1 MRFKHLPRSA
11 AIVASALILLL
22 PGRAKAQF
30 AFFEV
35 ATSGDAAP
43 PEVGGIYTTLF
54 QPSIS
59 NSGRIAFK
67 ALVAGATN
75 PECPVGMECE
85 VLVQTKKP
93 GFELAYVTNQ
103 GHATGIGTLQTLDDL
118 PLSRGPGVYHS
129 SCSGPTGEP
138 IQGILENNRSVDQ
151 ILLAGSP
158 CFSKFGQIASSHTG
172 ISYWRALLEAVVYLP
187 DELGA
192 VPTPV
197 VTAGAPTMSRVLG
210 FFVNLAKARSIG
222 WQSMRRVVAMN
233 SINSIAFLSQ
243 VGGLDVDP
251 ACLGTDGF
259 CDAIFVA
266 SADTGDVVIAAAK
279 GDPIATGGTI
289 ARFCG
294 PPAINDGGDVV
305 FRALTDPADDCD
317 SLTGSG
323 QGIYRIGP
331 PFLHGTVQMIAD
343 PTTFFPNEITGGSF
357 ATEVF
362 SDPASDSL
370 GNVYFRVGD
379 PLPGAAPGEIIR
391 SSPPFGPASFSV
403 VAAKAGLADPANRR
417 FTGFSP
423 DPPAVNSRGQL
434 GLLTDQGVFLGSSTS
449 ILVADCRE
457 TTLRSSLRATRG
469 YLRAIGICAKKMVKG
484 KLPQV
489 DCWTEYANSA
499 RKVGAARDAMIIAV
513 EQFCPDEVMPFIDPC
528 DPGQPTAEGEASCL
542 VDIHEAVV
550 QDLFKAWMPTLFP

>member
-1 MRFKHLPRSA
+1 MRFRHLARSA
-11 AIVASALILLL
+11 ASVATALVLSL
-22 PGRAKAQF
+22 PGQARAQF

-35 ATSGDAAP
+35 ASSGDAAP
-43 PEVGGIYTTLF
+43 AEVGGTFTAFF

-75 PECPVGMECE
+75 PECPVGAQCE
-85 VLVQTKKP
+85 VLVQTKQP

-103 GHATGIGTLQTLDDL
+103 GHNTGIGTLQTLDDL

-129 SCSGPTGEP
+129 SCSGPGEP

-172 ISYWRALLEAVVYLP
+172 VSYWRALLEAVVFLP

-197 VTAGAPTMSRVLG
+197 VTTGAPTMSRVLG
-210 FFVNLAKARSIG
+210 FFMNLAKARSSG
-222 WQSMRRVVAMN
+222 WETMRRVVAMN

-243 VGGLDVDP
+243 VAGTDVDP
-251 ACLGTDGF
+251 ACLGADGF

-279 GDPIATGGTI
+279 GDPIETGGTI

-305 FRALTDPADDCD
+305 FRALTDPTDDCD

-323 QGIYRIGP
+323 QGIYRVGP
-331 PFLHGTVQMIAD
+331 PFLPGTIQMIAD
-343 PTTFFPNEITGGSF
+343 ATTFFPDETTGGSY
-357 ATEVF
+357 ATDLF
-362 SDPASDSL
+362 SDPVSDSL
-370 GNVYFRVGD
+370 GNVYFRAGD

-391 SSPPFGPASFSV
+391 SAPPFGPASFTV

-417 FTGFSP
+417 FTGFAP
-423 DPPAVNSRGQL
+423 DAPAVNSRGQMA
-434 GLLTDQGVFLGSSTS
+434 LLTEQGVFLGSSTS

-457 TTLRSSLRATRG
+457 TILRSSLRATKS
-469 YLRAIGICAKKMVKG
+469 YLRAIGLCAKKMVKG
-484 KLPQV
+484 KIPQV

-499 RKVGAARDAMIIAV
+499 RKAEVARDTMIGTV
-513 EQFCPDEVMPFIDPC
+513 EQFCPEEVMPFIDPC
-528 DPGQPTAEGEASCL
+528 DPARPTASGEASCL
-542 VDIHEAVV
+542 VSIHEAVV
-550 QDLFKAWMPTLFP
+550 RDLFKAWVPQLFP